1 MSKREII
8 AYAITHAPPGV
19 KSGPYAGNGSTAN
32 QVPSMALARRY
43 ALDDLHEAQ
52 ADVAWLVRNEY
63 TARVIRIV
71 RAPPS
76 EASAT
81 PPIGHRDGGRL
92 ETARRLLAAVA
103 EHMTEHAYQEL
114 ASALGVDACRVGP
127 SEASAVEVLRELVA
141 WDGGLLPCF
150 FSDVLDRARAV
161 LAASGPDPMPVVRAA
176 MEETDAEEAFSAAPH
191 CGRRG
196 EAAALD
202 AAARARVDA
211 VDAYR
216 EAGGK

>member
-1 MSKREII
+1 MSRRKVI
-8 AYAITHAPPGV
+8 AYAITHAPKGV
-19 KSGPYAGNGSTAN
+19 KGGPYTGNGSTAN

-71 RAPPS
+71 RK
-76 EASAT
+76 
-81 PPIGHRDGGRL
+81 
-92 ETARRLLAAVA
+92 AR
-103 EHMTEHAYQEL
+103 
-114 ASALGVDACRVGP
+114 P

-150 FSDVLDRARAV
+150 FSDVLDKARAV

-176 MEETDAEEAFSAAPH
+176 MEETDAEEAEMVRPSAANA
-191 CGRRG
+191 GRRM
-196 EAAALD
+196 
-202 AAARARVDA
+202 RAREARRRA
-211 VDAYR
+211 VDTYR
-216 EAGGK
+216 KAGGK